1 MKSMHMLLDEAEKDW
16 REDVKRDFPLHSD
29 TAVVHDTKPNGRDWT
44 FSTDLKRINAN
55 ISNDENLQ
63 RKFETIVAEYWEGNP
78 EELAR
83 EVLHYLL
90 HHELYHPIEAP
101 FSVSGEPNDNKEI
114 HQAIRRGLIKA
125 EPELTPLEQVIKV
138 HASQNGVKDFILD
151 NRFAID
157 NKKQEYVRDDVIPVW
172 DVLELQDSP
181 TKTNFYTATRFL
193 YGILYGPQSTHS
205 FFEEKTGKKG
215 AEISERALSAVIGKS
230 IQLPRSKNLVDRT
243 KSLFSGGSEEE
254 EQENFQEY
262 IDSIREVFSGEDRY
276 KGIERLVEVLGPYIE
291 KGMPQGRTDI
301 QGAGNGVSPQSI
313 LQDLLDDMTPEEQAE
328 FVTELAEGEGLVQ
341 GKKFGD
347 GEANSVTDYEKS
359 DQELNTLDVFAL
371 HEFYKRN
378 HPQVRIVGGNKIGES
393 VVVGKREYWD
403 LKNSTV
409 LTQDQLSRVNLGR
422 IDILQRRT
430 RLPWLIDLGNGTF
443 RLNEYELKKRDIKD
457 IVYVDQQIDVP
468 DITELYVDSS
478 GSMYQDSSNFGFND
492 GSRWDMLSHVI
503 YGFADALH
511 QGGRTVGKKPKIKI
525 HNFADSQESS
535 EAISVDE
542 FWKGDTD
549 LSKILFKPENGY
561 SVEDINITPYTDKHK
576 RAYIVVTDG
585 QLVLEGRTEREAR
598 KMRELAQHPNNN
610 VVLFE
615 IGDTYDLGN
624 TVKNDPNIVYHQ
636 VHDKEKMLQAG
647 LEVLL
652 SK

>member
-1 MKSMHMLLDEAEKDW
+1 
-16 REDVKRDFPLHSD
+16 
-29 TAVVHDTKPNGRDWT
+29 
-44 FSTDLKRINAN
+44 
-55 ISNDENLQ
+55 
-63 RKFETIVAEYWEGNP
+63 
-78 EELAR
+78 
-83 EVLHYLL
+83 
-90 HHELYHPIEAP
+90 
-101 FSVSGEPNDNKEI
+101 
-114 HQAIRRGLIKA
+114 
-125 EPELTPLEQVIKV
+125 
-138 HASQNGVKDFILD
+138 
-151 NRFAID
+151 
-157 NKKQEYVRDDVIPVW
+157 
-172 DVLELQDSP
+172 
-181 TKTNFYTATRFL
+181 
-193 YGILYGPQSTHS
+193 
-205 FFEEKTGKKG
+205 
-215 AEISERALSAVIGKS
+215 
-230 IQLPRSKNLVDRT
+230 
-243 KSLFSGGSEEE
+243 
-254 EQENFQEY
+254 
-262 IDSIREVFSGEDRY
+262 
-276 KGIERLVEVLGPYIE
+276 
-291 KGMPQGRTDI
+291 
-301 QGAGNGVSPQSI
+301 
-313 LQDLLDDMTPEEQAE
+313 MTPEEQAE